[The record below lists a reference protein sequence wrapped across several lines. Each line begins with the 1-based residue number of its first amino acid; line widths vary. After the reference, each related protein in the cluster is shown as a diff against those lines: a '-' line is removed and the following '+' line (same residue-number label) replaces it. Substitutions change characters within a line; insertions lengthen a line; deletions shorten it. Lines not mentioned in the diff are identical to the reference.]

1 TMATR
6 RPAATRR
13 RAAATP
19 AAPAPTM
26 MASTPSGR
34 DVLFCALAPGASA
47 GTADTTAEA
56 ARNERRL
63 RNVMADACGDRAF
76 RPRRTLPD
84 CVGHRKRL
92 GRHSCE
98 PRMSL
103 PGAMPTRLNAATDH
117 ALTCRAAPAPDFSPC
132 RD

>member
-1 TMATR
+1 MATR
-6 RPAATRR
+6 RPAAIRR
-13 RAAATP
+13 RAAAMP

-34 DVLFCALAPGASA
+34 DVLLCALAPGASA
-47 GTADTTAEA
+47 GAVDTTAEA

-63 RNVMADACGDRAF
+63 MNVMADACGGRAF

-92 GRHSCE
+92 GRHYCESSMIVSQECE
-98 PRMSL
+98 P
-103 PGAMPTRLNAATDH
+103 TRRHADAT
-117 ALTCRAAPAPDFSPC
+117 
-132 RD
+132 